1 MSNRERAPVPD
12 AIARSATKPDSNLN
26 PDVDVSATA
35 EPVEPG
41 APVPD
46 LEKTGEALTRPGA
59 RSAALTVLAVLA
71 VLYTLYF
78 ARSFLVPIAFA
89 LLLNL
94 LLSPL
99 LRSLTRLGIKPALG
113 AAFIVL
119 SLLGTLV
126 GAGYALADPAQRWVA
141 AAPAALSRAESKLRT
156 LIGSVASVSRTAE
169 QVERAA
175 GAIGGSSSTTESVVV
190 RSEQTLAK
198 RLVDNAEALA
208 VSFLEV
214 LILLF
219 FLLSGGDLFLQKLLK
234 VLPQLGDRLKAVDVA
249 RATEAAVS
257 AYLSTALFLNLAEGA
272 LVAAILWALGMPSPV
287 FWGLMVAV
295 LEFVPYLGAAVL
307 VAVLAIAGLTAFDSI
322 GRGLLI
328 PASFLA
334 VNLVQANIIWPMLL
348 GHKLTLNP
356 VAIFVGLTFFY
367 WIWGVPGAFLA
378 VPLLA
383 TFKILCDHI
392 ASLAAVGQF
401 LGERDHD
408 ERRASVRVSEQ
419 GAPEAEQRAEA

>member
-1 MSNRERAPVPD
+1 MTVRDHAPVPD
-12 AIARSATKPDSNLN
+12 SAARAASNPDSILS
-26 PDVDVSATA
+26 PDVDITARA

-46 LEKTGEALTRPGA
+46 LTRTGHALTKPAA
-59 RSAALTVLAVLA
+59 RSAALTTLAVLGI
-71 VLYTLYF
+71 LYTLYF

-94 LLSPL
+94 LLSPA
-99 LRSLTRLGIKPALG
+99 LRAMARVGVKAPIG
-113 AAFIVL
+113 AAIIVIAL
-119 SLLGTLV
+119 VGTLV
-126 GAGYALADPAQRWVA
+126 GSGYALAGPAQRWVA
-141 AAPAALSRAESKLRT
+141 AAPAALSRAESKLRA
-156 LIGSVASVSRTAE
+156 LIGPVAQVGRTAE

-175 GAIGGSSSTTESVVV
+175 GAIGGSTNDPESIVI
-190 RSEQTLAK
+190 RSEQTLAR
-198 RLVDNAEALA
+198 RLVDNAERLA

-214 LILLF
+214 IILLF
-219 FLLSGGDLFLQKLLK
+219 FLLAGGDLFLQKLLK
-234 VLPQLGDRLKAVDVA
+234 VLPQLGDRLKAVEVA

-257 AYLSTALFLNLAEGA
+257 AYLSTAFLLYLAEGIVVG
-272 LVAAILWALGMPSPV
+272 LILWALGMPNPALWALLV
-287 FWGLMVAV
+287 VI

-307 VAVLAIAGLTAFDSI
+307 VTVLTIAGLTVFDGL
-322 GRGLLI
+322 GRALLI
-328 PASFLA
+328 PASFLT
-334 VNLVQANIIWPMLL
+334 VNLIQANILWPMLL
-348 GHKLTLNP
+348 GHRLTLNP

-392 ASLAAVGQF
+392 ASMAAVGEF

-408 ERRASVRVSEQ
+408 ERRVMIRVGSNGAASTEGVR
-419 GAPEAEQRAEA
+419 G